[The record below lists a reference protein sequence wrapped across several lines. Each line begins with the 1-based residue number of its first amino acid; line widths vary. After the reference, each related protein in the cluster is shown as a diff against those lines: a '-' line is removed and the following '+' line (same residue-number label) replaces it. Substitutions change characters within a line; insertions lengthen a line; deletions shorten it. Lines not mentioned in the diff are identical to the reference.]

1 MSASRNGSGHD
12 VSAWAGAA
20 HSPQRTVIEGRYA
33 RLEPLDLARHAA
45 DLHLVAKHPSAAEL
59 YRYLPDRAPHDE
71 AELVA
76 WAQRAAAS
84 DDPLFFAVVDLATGR
99 VGGRQALMRFD
110 ATHGVIEV
118 GNILWG
124 PQIARTRTATEALYL
139 AAAYA
144 FDDLGCRRFEWKCDN
159 RNEPSKRAAE
169 RFGFTAEGV
178 FRNHMV
184 VKGHNRDTAWYSMT
198 VEEWPS
204 ISAAFGAWLDPSNFD
219 AVGIQ
224 KKSLRELRGD
234 W

>member
-1 MSASRNGSGHD
+1 M
-12 VSAWAGAA
+12 
-20 HSPQRTVIEGRYA
+20 IEGRYA
-33 RLEPLDLARHAA
+33 RLEPLNPARHVAG
-45 DLHLVAKHPSAAEL
+45 LYLVAEHPSAAEL
-59 YRYLPDRAPHDE
+59 YRYLPERPPHDE
-71 AELVA
+71 AELMA

-124 PQIARTRTATEALYL
+124 PEIARTRTATEALYL
-139 AAAYA
+139 AAAYV

-198 VEEWPS
+198 VEEWRS

-219 AVGIQ
+219 ADGIQ
-224 KKSLRELRGD
+224 KKSLREVRGD